1 MSFHL
6 LTHDDDSLKVATM
19 SKSKAT
25 ATSNSE
31 SKQNAIDELYNQG
44 MQVRRSVMGD
54 AFVDRALQNSS
65 EIFQP
70 VQEYITSACWGQVW
84 TRPGLS
90 KRDRSLLNLGM
101 LCCLNRGTEFAGHVR
116 GALNNG
122 VTQEEISEV
131 ILQVAVYAGAPASL
145 EGARIADKVIKEWKE
160 SK

>member
-1 MSFHL
+1 MS
-6 LTHDDDSLKVATM
+6 SSQAT
-19 SKSKAT
+19 
-25 ATSNSE
+25 TSNNSE
-31 SKQNAIDELYNQG
+31 SKQKAIDELYDQG
-44 MQVRRSVMGD
+44 MQARRSVMGD
-54 AFVDRALQNSS
+54 EFVDRALQNSS

-70 VQEYITSACWGQVW
+70 VQEYVTSVCWSQVW

-122 VTQEEISEV
+122 VTQEEISKV